1 MIDININ
8 NIICKHELPHVQKH
22 YMHNIIFNTYTLISL
37 LVYVLYI
44 KYVLYIT

>member
-1 MIDININ
+1 MFDININ

-44 KYVLYIT
+44 N